1 VENVFKRVAVELD
14 SQPPQGNS
22 WHRDLL
28 LRMKAPGPDRPA
40 LLSAEL
46 HDALLDYL
54 RFRHVF
60 RNAYSFDL
68 DWQKLSP
75 LVRQLEETF
84 RQLEAALDEFI
95 A

>member
-1 VENVFKRVAVELD
+1 
-14 SQPPQGNS
+14 
-22 WHRDLL
+22 
-28 LRMKAPGPDRPA
+28 MKAPGPDRPA

-46 HDALLDYL
+46 HDTLLDYL

-75 LVRQLEETF
+75 LVLHWEETF
-84 RQLEAALDEFI
+84 RQLKTALDDFI
-95 A
+95 H

>member
-1 VENVFKRVAVELD
+1 
-14 SQPPQGNS
+14 
-22 WHRDLL
+22 
-28 LRMKAPGPDRPA
+28 MKATGTNRPA

-46 HDALLDYL
+46 HDTLLDYL

-75 LVRQLEETF
+75 LVLQLEETF
-84 RQLEAALDEFI
+84 QQLETALDKFI
-95 A
+95 T